1 MAATRDTSSNPARIP
16 ALGFRALFLV
26 LLSVLLMYL
35 DHREQHLEQVRD
47 IVGTALYPLQLLVD
61 APIRL
66 VDWTAA
72 RLRSRDDLLTEN
84 EQLKREQQVIR
95 ARLLTQNALE
105 AENARL
111 REMLDAREQVED
123 RVRVAE
129 ILAVDSNPGR
139 HSLIIDAGAGDDVYE
154 GQALVDQ
161 DGVVGQ
167 VIEVGRVTSEAL
179 LISDPGHALPVEVNR
194 NGLRTIAYGTGEFG
208 RLDLPG
214 LANNAD
220 IREGD
225 LLVTSGLG
233 GAFPAGYPVGVVTRV
248 TRLPQQAFAD
258 VTAEPVAALNQV
270 REIMLVWS
278 APAVSEEPRQ
288 SEARERGTADGATGD
303 DAGPAEPSAGGE
315 DEDGNE

>member
-1 MAATRDTSSNPARIP
+1 MATTRDKSSNPARIP
-16 ALGFRALFLV
+16 ALGFRALALI
-26 LLSVLLMYL
+26 LLSLLLMYL
-35 DHREQHLEQVRD
+35 DHREQHLGQVRD
-47 IVGTALYPLQLLVD
+47 TIGTALYPLQLVVD
-61 APIRL
+61 APSRL
-66 VDWTAA
+66 VDWTGV
-72 RLRSRDDLLTEN
+72 RLRSHDTLLKEN

-95 ARLLTQNALE
+95 ARLLTQDGLE
-105 AENARL
+105 AENSRL

-139 HSLIIDAGAGDDVYE
+139 HSLIIDAGSGDDIYE
-154 GQALVDQ
+154 GQAIVDQ

-167 VIEVGRVTSEAL
+167 VIEVGLVTSEAL

-208 RLDLPG
+208 SLDLPG

-225 LLVTSGLG
+225 LLITSGLG
-233 GAFPAGYPVGVVTRV
+233 GAFPSGYPVAVVSDV
-248 TRLPQQAFAD
+248 TRLPQQAFAN

-278 APAVSEEPRQ
+278 TPAVSEEPRQ
-288 SEARERGTADGATGD
+288 TNRRSENEDTAGAD
-303 DAGPAEPSAGGE
+303 RPDEENGE
-315 DEDGNE
+315 ENNDE

>member
-1 MAATRDTSSNPARIP
+1 MAASRNNSSNPARIP
-16 ALGFRALFLV
+16 ALGFRALGLV
-26 LLSVLLMYL
+26 LLSVALMVL
-35 DHREQHLEQVRD
+35 DQRDRHLDEVRD
-47 IVGTALYPLQLLVD
+47 AVGVALYPVRLVVD
-61 APIRL
+61 APARFW
-66 VDWTAA
+66 DWAGE
-72 RLRSRDDLLTEN
+72 RLRSRDDLQQEN
-84 EQLKREQQVIR
+84 EQLKREQLVIR
-95 ARLLTQNALE
+95 ARLLATNALL

-129 ILAVDSNPGR
+129 IMAVDANPFR
-139 HSLIIDAGAGDDVYE
+139 HSLIIDVGSSDGVYE
-154 GQALVDQ
+154 GQAIVDQ

-167 VIEVGRVTSEAL
+167 VIEAGPKTSEAL

-233 GAFPAGYPVGVVTRV
+233 GAFPSGYPVAVISRV

-258 VTAEPVAALNQV
+258 VAATPVAALNQV

-278 APAVSEEPRQ
+278 TPYSADSETVPGSQDETTTEPAPSSEDEDP
-288 SEARERGTADGATGD
+288 ATGD
-303 DAGPAEPSAGGE
+303 G
-315 DEDGNE
+315 DE

>member
-16 ALGFRALFLV
+16 ALGFRALALI
-26 LLSVLLMYL
+26 LLSLLLMFL
-35 DHREQHLEQVRD
+35 DHREQHIEQVRD
-47 IVGTALYPLQLLVD
+47 TIGTAIYPLQLLVD
-61 APIRL
+61 GPSRL
-66 VDWTAA
+66 FDWART
-72 RLRSRDDLLTEN
+72 RLRSRTTLLTEN

-95 ARLLTQNALE
+95 AMLLTQDALK

-111 REMLDAREQVED
+111 REMLEAREQVAD

-139 HSLIIDAGAGDDVYE
+139 HSLVIDAGSGDGVYE
-154 GQALVDQ
+154 GQAIVDQ

-167 VIEVGRVTSEAL
+167 VIEVGPVTSAAL

-194 NGLRTIAYGTGEFG
+194 NGMRTIAYGTGEFG

-233 GAFPAGYPVGVVTRV
+233 GAFPSGYPVAVVTTV

-278 APAVSEEPRQ
+278 TPADRGKPRQ
-288 SEARERGTADGATGD
+288 TGPTTGD
-303 DAGPAEPSAGGE
+303 DEAPGAKRDEPR
-315 DEDGNE
+315 

>member
-16 ALGFRALFLV
+16 ALGFRALALI

-35 DHREQHLEQVRD
+35 DQREQHVEQVRD
-47 IVGTALYPLQLLVD
+47 SIGTVLYPLRLVVD
-61 APIRL
+61 APTRL
-66 VDWTAA
+66 ADWSGA
-72 RLRSRDDLLTEN
+72 RLRSHDTLLKEN
-84 EQLKREQQVIR
+84 EQLRREQQVIR
-95 ARLLTQNALE
+95 ARLLTQDALE

-111 REMLDAREQVED
+111 REMLEAREQVED

-139 HSLIIDAGAGDDVYE
+139 HSLIIDAGSGDDIYE
-154 GQALVDQ
+154 GQAIVDQ

-167 VIEVGRVTSEAL
+167 VIEVGHVTSEAL

-194 NGLRTIAYGTGEFG
+194 NGLRTIAYGTGEYG

-233 GAFPAGYPVGVVTRV
+233 GAFPSGYPVAVVTEV
-248 TRLPQQAFAD
+248 NRLPQLAFAD
-258 VTAEPVAALNQV
+258 VSAEPVAALNQV

-278 APAVSEEPRQ
+278 TPAVSEEPRQ
-288 SEARERGTADGATGD
+288 
-303 DAGPAEPSAGGE
+303 AGGRE
-315 DEDGNE
+315 GNQDEEQADSQDAEIDDE

>member
-1 MAATRDTSSNPARIP
+1 MAVTRDNSSNPARIP
-16 ALGFRALFLV
+16 ALGFRALALIS
-26 LLSVLLMYL
+26 LSLLLMFL
-35 DHREQHLEQVRD
+35 DHRDNHLDAVRD
-47 IVGTALYPLQLLVD
+47 TISTALYPLQLVVD
-61 APIRL
+61 AP
-66 VDWTAA
+66 A
-72 RLRSRDDLLTEN
+72 RLFAWSGDRLSSRNSLLREN

-95 ARLLTQNALE
+95 ARLLTQDALE

-111 REMLDAREQVED
+111 REMLDARDHVED

-139 HSLIIDAGAGDDVYE
+139 HSLIIDAGSGDEVYE
-154 GQALVDQ
+154 GQAIVDQ

-167 VIEVGRVTSEAL
+167 VIEVGPVTSEAL

-220 IREGD
+220 IRQGD

-233 GAFPAGYPVGVVTRV
+233 GAFPSGYPVAVVTSV
-248 TRLPQQAFAD
+248 TRLPQQAFAE
-258 VTAEPVAALNQV
+258 VTAQPVAALNQV
-270 REIMLVWS
+270 REVMLVWS
-278 APAVSEEPRQ
+278 TPAVSAEPRQ
-288 SEARERGTADGATGD
+288 AAAGPNENPGEGEADGGAD
-303 DAGPAEPSAGGE
+303 
-315 DEDGNE
+315 NE

>member
-16 ALGFRALFLV
+16 ALGFRALALI
-26 LLSVLLMYL
+26 LLSLLLMFL
-35 DHREQHLEQVRD
+35 DNRERHVEQLRNM
-47 IVGTALYPLQLLVD
+47 ISTAIYPLQLVVD
-61 APIRL
+61 GPSRL
-66 VDWTAA
+66 FDWTGA
-72 RLRSRDDLLTEN
+72 RLRSHQTLLSEN

-95 ARLLTQNALE
+95 AMLLTQDALK

-129 ILAVDSNPGR
+129 ILSVDSNPGR
-139 HSLIIDAGAGDDVYE
+139 HSLIIDAGFGDGVYE
-154 GQALVDQ
+154 GQAIVDQ

-167 VIEVGRVTSEAL
+167 VIEAGPVTSAAL

-194 NGLRTIAYGTGEFG
+194 NGMRTIAYGTGEFG

-233 GAFPAGYPVGVVTRV
+233 GAFPSGYPVAVVTSV

-258 VTAEPVAALNQV
+258 VTAAPVAALNQV
-270 REIMLVWS
+270 REVMLVWS
-278 APAVSEEPRQ
+278 TPADGAEPRQ
-288 SEARERGTADGATGD
+288 NGRSGD
-303 DAGPAEPSAGGE
+303 DDAATRAEM
-315 DEDGNE
+315 DEDP

>member
-1 MAATRDTSSNPARIP
+1 MPASRDNTSNPARIP
-16 ALGFRALFLV
+16 ALGFRALALIM
-26 LLSVLLMYL
+26 LSLLLMFL
-35 DHREQHLEQVRD
+35 DRREQHLEQVRD
-47 IVGTALYPLQLLVD
+47 TIGTALYPLQLVVD
-61 APIRL
+61 GPTRL
-66 VDWTAA
+66 LDWSGA
-72 RLRSRDDLLTEN
+72 RLRAHDTLLKDN
-84 EQLKREQQVIR
+84 EQLRRENQVIR
-95 ARLLTQNALE
+95 ARLLTQDALE

-139 HSLIIDAGAGDDVYE
+139 HSLIIDAGSGDGVYE
-154 GQALVDQ
+154 GQAIVDQ

-167 VIEVGRVTSEAL
+167 VIEAGPVTSEGL

-220 IREGD
+220 IRQGD

-233 GAFPAGYPVGVVTRV
+233 GAFPSGYPVAVVTSV

-278 APAVSEEPRQ
+278 APAVSEEPRH
-288 SEARERGTADGATGD
+288 ATRDRGDAPAPNGTDEENGA
-303 DAGPAEPSAGGE
+303 E
-315 DEDGNE
+315 DEDE

>member
-16 ALGFRALFLV
+16 ALGFRALALI
-26 LLSVLLMYL
+26 LLSLLLMFL
-35 DHREQHLEQVRD
+35 DHREQHIEQLRD
-47 IVGTALYPLQLLVD
+47 TVGTALYPLQLVVD
-61 APIRL
+61 GPSRL
-66 VDWTAA
+66 FAWSGA
-72 RLRSRDDLLTEN
+72 RLRSHNVLLTEN

-95 ARLLTQNALE
+95 AMLLTQDALK

-111 REMLDAREQVED
+111 RELLDAREQVAD

-129 ILAVDSNPGR
+129 VLAVDSNPGR
-139 HSLIIDAGAGDDVYE
+139 HSLIIDAGSGDGVYE
-154 GQALVDQ
+154 GQAIVDQ

-167 VIEVGRVTSEAL
+167 VIEAGPVTSEAL

-194 NGLRTIAYGTGEFG
+194 NGMRTIAYGTGEFG

-233 GAFPAGYPVGVVTRV
+233 GAFPSGYPVAVVTTV
-248 TRLPQQAFAD
+248 TRLPRQAFAD

-278 APAVSEEPRQ
+278 TPADRGTPRQ
-288 SEARERGTADGATGD
+288 SSRSTGD
-303 DAGPAEPSAGGE
+303 DATSGDDP
-315 DEDGNE
+315 DERQ

>member
-1 MAATRDTSSNPARIP
+1 MAATRDNSSNPARIP
-16 ALGFRALFLV
+16 ALGFRALALI
-26 LLSVLLMYL
+26 LLSLLLMFL

-47 IVGTALYPLQLLVD
+47 TIGTALYPLQLVVD
-61 APIRL
+61 SPARL
-66 VDWTAA
+66 IEWSAA
-72 RLRSRDDLLTEN
+72 RLKSHDTLLKEN

-139 HSLIIDAGAGDDVYE
+139 HSLIIDAGYGDGVYE

-167 VIEVGRVTSEAL
+167 VIEAGPVTSEAL

-233 GAFPAGYPVGVVTRV
+233 GAFPSGYPVAVVTTV

-278 APAVSEEPRQ
+278 TPAVSEEPRQ
-288 SEARERGTADGATGD
+288 SARGRSERDD
-303 DAGPAEPSAGGE
+303 EDDESPDAGDEEAG
-315 DEDGNE
+315 DE

>member
-16 ALGFRALFLV
+16 ALGFRALGLILLSLV
-26 LLSVLLMYL
+26 LMFL
-35 DHREQHLEQVRD
+35 DHREQHIDQVRD
-47 IVGTALYPLQLLVD
+47 AIGTAIYPLQLVVD
-61 APIRL
+61 GP
-66 VDWTAA
+66 A
-72 RLRSRDDLLTEN
+72 RLIEWTGARVRSHDTLLNEN

-95 ARLLTQNALE
+95 AMLLTQNALE

-129 ILAVDSNPGR
+129 ILSVDSNPGR
-139 HSLIIDAGAGDDVYE
+139 HSLIIDAGYGDDVYE
-154 GQALVDQ
+154 GQAIVDQ

-167 VIEVGRVTSEAL
+167 VIDVGPVTSEAL

-233 GAFPAGYPVGVVTRV
+233 GAFPSGYPVAVVANV

-270 REIMLVWS
+270 REVMLVWS
-278 APAVSEEPRQ
+278 APAISEEPRQ
-288 SEARERGTADGATGD
+288 PARAGDG
-303 DAGPAEPSAGGE
+303 DAETAGGTDD
-315 DEDGNE
+315 DE

>member
-1 MAATRDTSSNPARIP
+1 MATTRDKSSNPARIP
-16 ALGFRALFLV
+16 ALGFRALALI
-26 LLSVLLMYL
+26 LLSLLLMYL
-35 DHREQHLEQVRD
+35 DHREQHLGQVRD
-47 IVGTALYPLQLLVD
+47 TIGTALYPLQLVVD
-61 APIRL
+61 APSRL
-66 VDWTAA
+66 ADWTGV
-72 RLRSRDDLLTEN
+72 RLRSHDTLLKEN

-95 ARLLTQNALE
+95 ARLLTKDALE
-105 AENARL
+105 AENSRL

-139 HSLIIDAGAGDDVYE
+139 HSLIIDAGSGDDIYE
-154 GQALVDQ
+154 GQAIVDQ
-161 DGVVGQ
+161 VGVVGQ
-167 VIEVGRVTSEAL
+167 VIEVGLVTSEAL

-208 RLDLPG
+208 SLDLPG

-233 GAFPAGYPVGVVTRV
+233 GAFPSGYPVAVVSDV
-248 TRLPQQAFAD
+248 TRLPQQAFAN

-278 APAVSEEPRQ
+278 TPAVSEEPRQ
-288 SEARERGTADGATGD
+288 TGRRSENEDTAGAER
-303 DAGPAEPSAGGE
+303 PGE
-315 DEDGNE
+315 ENGEENNDE